1 MKPRFSYKTLEKL
14 TYLIGV
20 PALIGFSGYI
30 LYGKANSQEEER
42 QKMLQDM
49 EHKYLNENKDRV
61 VKLENFKKRIFAVGV
76 YDSLS
81 ASKILSNEEQMDIA
95 KNSKLIR
102 DIIKDVKPESVVLE
116 MC

>member
-1 MKPRFSYKTLEKL
+1 MKPRFSFKTLEKL

-49 EHKYLNENKDRV
+49 EHKYLNENKERV

-81 ASKILSNEEQMDIA
+81 ASKILSNEE
-95 KNSKLIR
+95 
-102 DIIKDVKPESVVLE
+102 
-116 MC
+116 